1 MYDIIKGNPIFDG
14 VSEDQLKKIF
24 NKIHHRIVKYSKG
37 ETVFTES
44 DFKPSMGIILR
55 GMVEAQKL
63 HYSGKVIILNR
74 MNKGDILGI
83 SALFNNKNYYPSRIV
98 AKNNCKI
105 LFISQEEL
113 LKIFETDFTI
123 LQRYLSFISDK
134 IYFLNKRIEGFTY
147 ESIQERVLCFLESE
161 RERQDNQDE
170 IVIRYSKQELAEYL
184 CISRASLYR
193 VLNDLAK
200 EGLIKW
206 EKNKVKYL

>member
-1 MYDIIKGNPIFDG
+1 M
-14 VSEDQLKKIF
+14 
-24 NKIHHRIVKYSKG
+24 
-37 ETVFTES
+37 
-44 DFKPSMGIILR
+44 
-55 GMVEAQKL
+55 
-63 HYSGKVIILNR
+63 
-74 MNKGDILGI
+74 
-83 SALFNNKNYYPSRIV
+83 
-98 AKNNCKI
+98 
-105 LFISQEEL
+105 
-113 LKIFETDFTI
+113 DFTI

>member
-1 MYDIIKGNPIFDG
+1 MYDIIKSNPIFDG
-14 VSEDQLKKIF
+14 VSEEQLKKIF
-24 NKIHHRIVKYSKG
+24 KKIHYRIIKYSKG
-37 ETVFTES
+37 ESVFTES
-44 DFKPSMGIILR
+44 NFKSSMGIILS

-74 MNKGDILGI
+74 MAKGEVLGI
-83 SALFNNKNYYPSRIV
+83 SALFNNKSYYPSRLV

-113 LKIFETDFTI
+113 IKIFEMDFNI

-147 ESIQERVLCFLESE
+147 ESIYERVLCFLENE
-161 RERQDNQDE
+161 RERQNNQDE
-170 IVIRYSKQELAEYL
+170 IIIKYSKQELAEYL

-193 VLNDLAK
+193 VLNELAK

-206 EKNKVKYL
+206 EKNKIRYL